1 MRLASALLVITLLT
15 TCIISGTFA
24 KYISEKSATDT
35 GTVAKWEFKVGDKDI
50 TEEAFTFDLFEDKTS
65 GSYDEK
71 DNDVVMN
78 KIAPGTSGSFKLDL
92 TNTSEVTAAYKIEF
106 TETNGDSSGSP
117 DASKHIPIQYC
128 IGEGTNGA
136 LKNTETWSDDI
147 SSLNIT
153 SSTNL
158 KFGDSGNTASYT
170 IHWRWAY
177 QKGSEDSDTNTS
189 AHASQSDTNDTAL
202 GVAAQSSS
210 APQVTVTAKV
220 TATQVD

>member
-15 TCIISGTFA
+15 TCVISGTFA
-24 KYISEKSATDT
+24 KYISERSVNDT
-35 GTVAKWEFKVGDKDI
+35 GTVAKWEFKVGEKDI

-65 GSYDEK
+65 GSYDEE

-92 TNTSEVTAAYKIEF
+92 KNTSEVTASYKIEF
-106 TETNGDSSGSP
+106 TETNGSDN
-117 DASKHIPIQYC
+117 KHIPIQYC
-128 IGEGTNGA
+128 IGTGTDGA
-136 LKNTETWSDDI
+136 LGGNETWADDI
-147 SSLNIT
+147 SSLNINDAT
-153 SSTNL
+153 SL

-177 QKGSEDSDTNTS
+177 AKGSEESTANTN
-189 AHASQSDTNDTAL
+189 AHANQTDVNDTVL
-202 GVAAQSSS
+202 GVAVQSSS
-210 APQVTVTAKV
+210 APQVTVKAKV